1 MQFEER
7 KSSSGEY
14 YYKNLFTGKTQWGS
28 RYFSGTKIPLP
39 KGLVCLISNNKEVYK
54 HIGDRKK
61 NARVTSHSYA
71 PQPDS
76 EEWQTVSRKK
86 DKPKKEKEKEKETKD
101 YTIEP
106 KKITEETYSNLK
118 LLKTQPAKD
127 EINRRVE
134 LFEEVA
140 SRLNCKTESII
151 DESLQYLASQASV
164 LPQTIIEYIKKTEH
178 KQLGENASL
187 TAFHIISQTDPSY
200 LSERSIRELCGLDMR
215 HEELSSAAI
224 QLRDLVSEITGEL
237 IQYPVMCGCSF
248 GHTYDKTEI
257 AKWFLQNRTCP
268 MSREKITGNFIPNVF
283 AKKILDAFAE
293 KYGKQR
299 GEIWN
304 EIKNICIEYINVNEL
319 RLKEEKQIRDE
330 LRLKEERRKITQTTY
345 IAPNHTASP
354 RPFSERRTHA
364 EPPRAPPPRAPPPP
378 RGAPRDRSHRARP
391 IAPFG
396 NGTSAREDQTRDGE
410 PHIAPFTL
418 RHNTRA
424 AQEAEAE
431 QTDHRIATPQFASHP
446 LVWTGSWGGYQR
458 WQPGGYQNWQPFG

>member
-61 NARVTSHSYA
+61 NPRVTSHSYA

-86 DKPKKEKEKEKETKD
+86 DKPKPKKETEKEKEKETKD

-151 DESLQYLASQASV
+151 DESLQYLASQATV

-178 KQLGENASL
+178 EQLGENASL

-224 QLRDLVSEITGEL
+224 QLRDLVSEISGDL
-237 IQYPVMCGCSF
+237 IHYPVMCGCSS

-304 EIKNICIEYINVNEL
+304 DIKNMCIEYIKVNEL

-330 LRLKEERRKITQTTY
+330 LRLKEERRKITQPTY
-345 IAPNHTASP
+345 IAPNHTALP
-354 RPFSERRTHA
+354 RPFSERRTHT
-364 EPPRAPPPRAPPPP
+364 APPIPPPP
-378 RGAPRDRSHRARP
+378 RAPRDRSHRAPP

-396 NGTSAREDQTRDGE
+396 DGTSAREDQTRDGE

-424 AQEAEAE
+424 AQEAE
-431 QTDHRIATPQFASHP
+431 QTDHRIATHP

-458 WQPGGYQNWQPFG
+458 WQPGGSQNWQPFG

>member
-1 MQFEER
+1 MQFEEI

-71 PQPDS
+71 PQPESEPDS

-86 DKPKKEKEKEKETKD
+86 DKPKKEKEKEKEKETKD
-101 YTIEP
+101 NTIEP

-187 TAFHIISQTDPSY
+187 TAFHIISLTDHSY

-215 HEELSSAAI
+215 HEELSSATI
-224 QLRDLVSEITGEL
+224 QLRDLVSEISGDL
-237 IQYPVMCGCSF
+237 IHYPVMCGCSS

-304 EIKNICIEYINVNEL
+304 DIKNMCIEYIKVNEL

-330 LRLKEERRKITQTTY
+330 LRLKEERRKIIQPTY

-364 EPPRAPPPRAPPPP
+364 EPPRAPPPRAP
-378 RGAPRDRSHRARP
+378 RDRSHRAPP

-396 NGTSAREDQTRDGE
+396 DGTSAREEQTRDRE

-418 RHNTRA
+418 GHNTRD
-424 AQEAEAE
+424 AQEAEP
-431 QTDHRIATPQFASHP
+431 H
-446 LVWTGSWGGYQR
+446 LVWTGSVGG
-458 WQPGGYQNWQPFG
+458 WQPWQPRH

>member
-86 DKPKKEKEKEKETKD
+86 DKPKKEKEKEKPEKEKETKD

-118 LLKTQPAKD
+118 LLKTQSAKD

-164 LPQTIIEYIKKTEH
+164 LPETIIEYIKTTEH

-215 HEELSSAAI
+215 HEELSSATI
-224 QLRDLVSEITGEL
+224 QLRDLISEISGEEL

-257 AKWFLQNRTCP
+257 AKWCLVHRSCP
-268 MSREKITGNFIPNVF
+268 ISRETISCNFIPNVF
-283 AKKILDAFAE
+283 AKKIIDAFAE
-293 KYGKQR
+293 KYKNQR

-304 EIKNICIEYINVNEL
+304 EIKNMCIEYIKVN
-319 RLKEEKQIRDE
+319 E
-330 LRLKEERRKITQTTY
+330 LRLKEERRKITQSTY

-364 EPPRAPPPRAPPPP
+364 EPPRSPPP

-396 NGTSAREDQTRDGE
+396 NGTSAREDQTREDQTRDGR
-410 PHIAPFTL
+410 PHIAPFTI

-431 QTDHRIATPQFASHP
+431 QTDHSISTPRIATPRTGTGSHP
-446 LVWTGSWGGYQR
+446 LVWTGSWGGYYR
-458 WQPGGYQNWQPFG
+458 WQPGGEQNWIPFG